1 MAGDIHRCAHL
12 AKDVATVMIEE
23 RDRFCAN
30 GHCAFEFDETRD
42 PRMLQKIIIKHYSIE
57 MMKRK
62 VPWCAIR
69 YAIKSFL
76 YLNNIINCIPNNYFP
91 KSCFYAQRVYAS
103 LASVCCIIIY
113 TYICVCMCDTRC
125 YRVCVAFQINE

>member
-1 MAGDIHRCAHL
+1 MSWRAISMRCAHL

-30 GHCAFEFDETRD
+30 GHCAFEFDETRSTNVTED
-42 PRMLQKIIIKHYSIE
+42 NYQTHYSIE

-62 VPWCAIR
+62 VSWFAIR
-69 YAIKSFL
+69 YVIKSFL
-76 YLNNIINCIPNNYFP
+76 YLNNIINIINCIPNNYFP
-91 KSCFYAQRVYAS
+91 ITCFYAQRVYAS

-113 TYICVCMCDTRC
+113 MCE
-125 YRVCVAFQINE
+125 YV